1 MNKVIELFK
10 NQKEV
15 KKFFELTDYN
25 NTLITSST
33 PSHNILLTINYYLQT
48 NKPVIYVASNLYK
61 ATLAYEQICDLIGM
75 DNVISMLQ
83 MK

>member
-33 PSHNILLTINYYLQT
+33 PTISFT
-48 NKPVIYVASNLYK
+48 
-61 ATLAYEQICDLIGM
+61 
-75 DNVISMLQ
+75 
-83 MK
+83 